1 MRDEGDWGVSR
12 WRESEKGEGLRGRIG
27 IFVFNP
33 CKSLLWSIATL
44 CLNRKSWFRSGGYTA
59 TYTEA
64 AGQPVCLLINNPT
77 AENEKC
83 PSCLP

>member
-1 MRDEGDWGVSR
+1 MRDEGLG
-12 WRESEKGEGLRGRIG
+12 GGGRVRRVRVERHGSWIG

-33 CKSLLWSIATL
+33 CKSLLWSIAIL
-44 CLNRKSWFRSGGYTA
+44 CLNRKSWFRSGGNTA
-59 TYTEA
+59 TYTDA
-64 AGQPVCLLINNPT
+64 AGQPVCLSINNPT